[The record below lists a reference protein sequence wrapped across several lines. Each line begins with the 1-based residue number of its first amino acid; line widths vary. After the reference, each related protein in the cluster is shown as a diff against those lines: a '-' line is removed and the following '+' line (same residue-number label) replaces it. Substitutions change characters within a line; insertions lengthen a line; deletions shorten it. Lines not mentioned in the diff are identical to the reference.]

1 MLTWALCAAA
11 VVAVIDLTQETGEQ
25 QELNKA
31 ITASL
36 QDAQGI
42 LGGQVTREEQ
52 DISRSVVGVF
62 QTLCNCWRHKLSSKI
77 SPGL

>member
-1 MLTWALCAAA
+1 MLILESCSS
-11 VVAVIDLTQETGEQ
+11 VAVIDLTQETGEQ

-52 DISRSVVGVF
+52 DISRSVVCFQIPHEQF
-62 QTLCNCWRHKLSSKI
+62 QTKVD
-77 SPGL
+77 

>member
-1 MLTWALCAAA
+1 MLTWARCAVA

-62 QTLCNCWRHKLSSKI
+62 QT
-77 SPGL
+77 

>member
-1 MLTWALCAAA
+1 
-11 VVAVIDLTQETGEQ
+11 VIDLTADNEQ

-36 QDAQGI
+36 QDTQGI

-52 DISRSVVGVF
+52 DISRCVIRGG
-62 QTLCNCWRHKLSSKI
+62 TWSSD
-77 SPGL
+77 